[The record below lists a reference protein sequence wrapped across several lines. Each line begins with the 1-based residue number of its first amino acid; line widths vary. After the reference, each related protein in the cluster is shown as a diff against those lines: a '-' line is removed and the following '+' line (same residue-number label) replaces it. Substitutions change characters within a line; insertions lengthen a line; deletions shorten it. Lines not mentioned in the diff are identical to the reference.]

1 MGNRLYVGNLS
12 FSATSDTIR
21 EAFGQAGEV
30 TDIHIVTDRDSGKP
44 RGFAFVTMGS
54 QQAAADAVQKLNG
67 QVLDGRPL
75 RVREAEDRPQ
85 RSGGGGGGGGGF
97 RDGPRR
103 DGGGGRG
110 RQGR

>member
-12 FSATSDTIR
+12 FSTTSDTIR
-21 EAFGQAGEV
+21 QAFGQAGEV

-54 QQAAADAVQKLNG
+54 QQAAVDAVQKLNG
-67 QVLDGRPL
+67 QVLDGRPV
-75 RVREAEDRPQ
+75 RVREAEDRPP
-85 RSGGGGGGGGGF
+85 RTGGGGGGGF

-110 RQGR
+110 RRDR